1 MEMKPEYNREEA
13 VKALMFPVASRPL
26 TQQQLVKQAISKA
39 NDTGLNLDLKWGSP
53 EEIESALL
61 TLEILGLINP
71 TQMKSRSYK

>member
-1 MEMKPEYNREEA
+1 MKSEYNREEA

-39 NDTGLNLDLKWGSP
+39 NNTGLNLELNWGSP

-61 TLEILGLINP
+61 TLEILGLISP
-71 TQMKSRSYK
+71 AQMTNGSYK